1 QLFYNTGIA
10 TYVWVLTNRKAPK
23 RRGKVQLIDATSFW
37 VSMRKSLGDK
47 RREIPDKKAWEI
59 CELHRAFA
67 EGERVKIYPTT
78 HFGFRKI
85 WVERPLKLNFQVSAE
100 RIARVEAEK
109 AFGNLAKS
117 RKKGA
122 AGAAEIE
129 AGKELQEVILQ
140 VLSDLED
147 ETLYKDREAFQEML
161 FGAFRGVGMRLAAPV
176 KKALLSGLS
185 ERDETAKVCRGK
197 DGEPEPDTALRDTE
211 SVPLSESVEEFF
223 VREVTPH
230 VPDAWIDTSK
240 RDKKDRE
247 VGVVG
252 YEINFNRYF
261 YKYVPPRPLGEIEAD
276 IKAIEKDIVRMLAE
290 VTGSGVEE
298 LVS

>member
-1 QLFYNTGIA
+1 
-10 TYVWVLTNRKAPK
+10 VLTSRKRK
-23 RRGKVQLIDATSFW
+23 ERRGKVQLIDATTFW

-47 RREIPDKKAWEI
+47 RREIPEEKAREI
-59 CELHRAFA
+59 CELHRAFE

-85 WVERPLKLNFQVSAE
+85 WVERPLRLNFQVSAE

-109 AFGNLAKS
+109 AFSNLAKS

-122 AGAAEIE
+122 PGRAEIE
-129 AGKELQEVILQ
+129 AGQELQESILQ

-147 ETLYKDREAFQEML
+147 ETVYRDRKAFRKKL
-161 FGAFRGVGMRLAAPV
+161 FGAFRGVGVKLAAPL
-176 KKALLSGLS
+176 KKALLSALS
-185 ERDETAKVCRGK
+185 ERDETAEVCRGK
-197 DGEPEPDTALRDTE
+197 DGEKEPDPELRDTE
-211 SVPLSESVEEFF
+211 SVPLSETVEEFF
-223 VREVTPH
+223 AREVTPH
-230 VPDAWIDTSK
+230 VSDAWIDTTK
-240 RDKKDRE
+240 RDKKDDE
-247 VGVVG
+247 VGIVG

-298 LVS
+298 LAG